1 MTNTMVQAVLG
12 EYTPMLDMKKLE
24 SYAYFFLNKGEI
36 IFFNVSNAGL
46 NLKS

>member
-24 SYAYFFLNKGEI
+24 SYAYFFKQRRD
-36 IFFNVSNAGL
+36 FFL
-46 NLKS
+46 